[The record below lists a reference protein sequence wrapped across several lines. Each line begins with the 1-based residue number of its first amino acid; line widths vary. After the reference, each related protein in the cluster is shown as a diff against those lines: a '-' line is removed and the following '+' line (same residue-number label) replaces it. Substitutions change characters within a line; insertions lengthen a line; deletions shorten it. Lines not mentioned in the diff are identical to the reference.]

1 MIKTTNMLLE
11 ELNTYASPNNKIGRM
26 VQAKELIPIV
36 KGLYETDSST
46 PGYLLAG
53 SIYGPSYLSFDFA
66 LGIHGLIPEAVYT
79 FTSATFEKKKKKQ
92 YDTPFGMFA
101 YQDVPAQV
109 FYLGVEVKEEGKYA
123 YYIASPEKALC
134 DKLYSVKPVRNRRE
148 LEELLFDDLRLDET
162 EFLKMNKNDI
172 LELAEAYHSTNVTL
186 LAQYVR
192 RCFK

>member
-36 KGLYETDSST
+36 KGLYETDSTT

-66 LGIHGLIPEAVYT
+66 LGIHGLIPEAVYA

-92 YDTPFGMFA
+92 YDTPFGLFT

-162 EFLKMNKNDI
+162 EFLKMNKKDI
-172 LELAEAYHSTNVTL
+172 LELAEAYHSTNVTF

>member
-26 VQAKELIPIV
+26 VQAKELVPIV

-66 LGIHGLIPEAVYT
+66 LGIHGLIPEAVYA

-92 YDTPFGMFA
+92 YDTPFGLFT

-109 FYLGVEVKEEGKYA
+109 FCMGVEVKEEGKYA

>member
-26 VQAKELIPIV
+26 VQAKELVPIV

-66 LGIHGLIPEAVYT
+66 LGIHGLIPEAVYA

-92 YDTPFGMFA
+92 YDTPFGLFT
-101 YQDVPAQV
+101 YQDVPTRV
-109 FYLGVEVKEEGKYA
+109 FYLGVQVKEEGSYA

-134 DKLYSVKPVRNRRE
+134 DKLYSVKPVRNRKE
-148 LEELLFDDLRLDET
+148 LEELLFDDLRIDET
-162 EFLKMNKNDI
+162 EFLRMNKDDI
-172 LELAEAYHSTNVTL
+172 MELAEVYHSTNVTL

-192 RCFK
+192 RCF

>member
-1 MIKTTNMLLE
+1 MLLE

-26 VQAKELIPIV
+26 VQAKELVPIV

-66 LGIHGLIPEAVYT
+66 LGIHGLIPEAVYA

-92 YDTPFGMFA
+92 YDTPFGLFT
-101 YQDVPAQV
+101 YQDVPTQV
-109 FYLGVEVKEEGKYA
+109 FYLGVQVKEEGNYA

-134 DKLYSVKPVRNRRE
+134 DKLYSVKPVRNRKE
-148 LEELLFDDLRLDET
+148 LEELLFDDLRIDET
-162 EFLKMNKNDI
+162 EFLRMNKNDI
-172 LELAEAYHSTNVTL
+172 MELAEVYHSTNVTL
-186 LAQYVR
+186 LEQYVR
-192 RCFK
+192 RCF

>member
-26 VQAKELIPIV
+26 VQAKELVPIV

-66 LGIHGLIPEAVYT
+66 LGIHGLIPEAVYA

-92 YDTPFGMFA
+92 YDTPFGLFT
-101 YQDVPAQV
+101 YQDVPTQV
-109 FYLGVEVKEEGKYA
+109 FYLGVQVKEEGNYA

-134 DKLYSVKPVRNRRE
+134 DKLYSVKPVRNRKE
-148 LEELLFDDLRLDET
+148 LEELLFDDLRIDET
-162 EFLKMNKNDI
+162 EFLRMNKNDI
-172 LELAEAYHSTNVTL
+172 MELAEVYHSTNVTL

-192 RCFK
+192 RCF

>member
-66 LGIHGLIPEAVYT
+66 LGIHGLIPETVYA

-92 YDTPFGMFA
+92 YDTPFGLFT
-101 YQDVPAQV
+101 YQDVPAPV
-109 FYLGVEVKEEGKYA
+109 FYLGVQLREEGKYA

-134 DKLYSVKPVRNRRE
+134 DKLYSVKPVHNRRE
-148 LEELLFDDLRLDET
+148 LEELLFDDLRIDET
-162 EFLKMNKNDI
+162 EFLKMSKNDI
-172 LELAEAYHSTNVTL
+172 LELAEVYHSTNVTF

>member
-26 VQAKELIPIV
+26 VQSKELIPIV
-36 KGLYETDSST
+36 KGLYETNSST

-66 LGIHGLIPEAVYT
+66 LGIHGLIPEAVYA

-92 YDTPFGMFA
+92 YDTPFGLFT
-101 YQDVPAQV
+101 YQDVPAQI
-109 FYLGVEVKEEGKYA
+109 FYLGVQVKEEGNYA

-148 LEELLFDDLRLDET
+148 LEELLFDDLRIDEA
-162 EFLKMNKNDI
+162 EFFKMNKNDI